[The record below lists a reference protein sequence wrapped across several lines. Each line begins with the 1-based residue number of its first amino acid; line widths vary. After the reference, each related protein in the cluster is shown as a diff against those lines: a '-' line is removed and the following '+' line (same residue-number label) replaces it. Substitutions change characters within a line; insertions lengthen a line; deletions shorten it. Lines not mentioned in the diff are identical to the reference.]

1 MQKILVV
8 DDEVDICL
16 LLEKFLGRKGF
27 EVTTC
32 HKGNDALK
40 LAEDN
45 SFDLFII
52 DYRLPDFEGIDL
64 LKELKKLSPESNI
77 IVITGYSDIRLAVEV
92 IKYGAYDYVT
102 KPLFP
107 EELHNLVIEALEEK
121 PPVEKNSKS
130 DSIKRTNSKKSDFK
144 EFKYVVG
151 NNARS
156 KQIYKSIELVA
167 PTEMTVLV
175 TGETGTGKEFVA
187 REIHRLSRRSEK
199 PFIAIDCGALPKD
212 LAGSELFGH
221 VKGAFTG
228 ALQNREGKFVV
239 AEGGTLFLDEV
250 GNLNYDTQVK
260 LLRVLQ
266 ERVVTKIGD
275 SKEQEVDVRIIAATN
290 ENLKENIENGNFRE
304 DLYYR
309 LNEFN
314 IEIPPLRNRREDLE
328 VFMNLFISRANTQ
341 LERSTETFK
350 PDAMEKLKNY
360 TWPGNLRELKNVV
373 KRSVLLSQEDMI
385 SINTL
390 PDEII
395 YHSEQADTEPKD
407 SLKEASAVAEKERI
421 LQVLSE
427 TGNNKSKA
435 ARILNIDR
443 KTLYN
448 KLKNYDL

>member
-16 LLEKFLGRKGF
+16 LLEKFLTRKGF
-27 EVTTC
+27 EITTT

-40 LAEDN
+40 LAEEQ

-64 LKELKKLSPESNI
+64 LKELKKLSPETNI

-92 IKYGAYDYVT
+92 IKYGAFDYIT

-107 EELHNLVIEALEEK
+107 EELHNLILEALKEK
-121 PPVEKNSKS
+121 PPVEKKYSGSKS
-130 DSIKRTNSKKSDFK
+130 AKPQKSDYK
-144 EFKYVVG
+144 EFNYVVG
-151 NNARS
+151 NNPRS

-167 PTEMTVLV
+167 PTDMAVLI

-187 REIHRLSRRSEK
+187 REIHRLSKRSDK
-199 PFIAIDCGALPKD
+199 PFLAIDCGALPKD

-228 ALQNREGKFVV
+228 ALQNREGKFVL

-250 GNLNYDTQVK
+250 GNLSYDVQVK

-266 ERVVTKIGD
+266 ERVVTQVGG

-290 ENLKENIENGNFRE
+290 ENLNENIENSSFRE
-304 DLYYR
+304 DLFYR
-309 LNEFN
+309 LNEFA
-314 IEIPPLRNRREDLE
+314 IDLPPLRSRREDLE
-328 VFMNLFISRANTQ
+328 VFMRLFIERANEQ
-341 LERSTETFK
+341 LNRKTESFK
-350 PDAMEKLKNY
+350 PDAMDKLRNY
-360 TWPGNLRELKNVV
+360 SWPGNLRELRNVV
-373 KRSVLLSQEDMI
+373 KRSVLLSEENMI

-395 YHSEQADTEPKD
+395 YYGEHSNSEPKD
-407 SLKEASAVAEKERI
+407 SLREASSLAEKERI

>member
-16 LLEKFLGRKGF
+16 LLEKFLARKGF
-27 EVTTC
+27 EVTST

-40 LAEDN
+40 LAEEQ
-45 SFDLFII
+45 SFDLYII
-52 DYRLPDFEGIDL
+52 DYRLPDYEGIDL
-64 LKELKKLSPESNI
+64 LKELKKLSPETNI

-107 EELHNLVIEALEEK
+107 EELHNLVLEALKEK
-121 PPVEKNSKS
+121 PPAEKKTSRPGKSKPQ
-130 DSIKRTNSKKSDFK
+130 KSDFK
-144 EFKYVVG
+144 DFEYVVG
-151 NNARS
+151 NNPRS
-156 KQIYKSIELVA
+156 KQIHQSIELVA
-167 PTEMTVLV
+167 PTDMAVLI

-187 REIHRLSRRSEK
+187 REIHRLSKRSDK
-199 PFIAIDCGALPKD
+199 PFLAIDCGALPKD

-228 ALQNREGKFVV
+228 ALQNREGKFVL

-250 GNLNYDTQVK
+250 GNLSYDVQVK

-266 ERVVTKIGD
+266 ERVVTKVGG

-290 ENLKENIENGNFRE
+290 ENLKENIENGSFRE

-309 LNEFN
+309 LNEFA
-314 IEIPPLRNRREDLE
+314 IELPPLRSRREDLE
-328 VFMNLFISRANTQ
+328 VFMKLFIERANEQ
-341 LERSTETFK
+341 LDRETKTFK
-350 PDAMEKLKNY
+350 PDAMEKLRNY
-360 TWPGNLRELKNVV
+360 SWPGNLRELRNVV
-373 KRSVLLSQEDMI
+373 KRSVLLSQENLI

-395 YHSEQADTEPKD
+395 YYSEQSNSEPKD
-407 SLKEASAVAEKERI
+407 SLKEASSLAEKERI

>member
-16 LLEKFLGRKGF
+16 LLEKFLSRKGF
-27 EVTTC
+27 EVTTT

-40 LAEDN
+40 LAEEQ

-64 LKELKKLSPESNI
+64 LKELKKLSPETNI

-107 EELHNLVIEALEEK
+107 EELHNLVLEALKEK
-121 PPVEKNSKS
+121 PPSEKKSSEPAKSKPP
-130 DSIKRTNSKKSDFK
+130 KSDFK
-144 EFKYVVG
+144 EFNYVVG
-151 NNARS
+151 NNPRS
-156 KQIYKSIELVA
+156 KQIHKSIELVA
-167 PTEMTVLV
+167 PTDMAVLI

-187 REIHRLSRRSEK
+187 REIHRLSKRADK
-199 PFIAIDCGALPKD
+199 PFLAIDCGALPKD

-228 ALQNREGKFVV
+228 ALQNREGKFVL

-250 GNLNYDTQVK
+250 GNLSYDVQVK

-266 ERVVTKIGD
+266 ERVVTKVGG
-275 SKEQEVDVRIIAATN
+275 SKEQQVDVRIIAATN
-290 ENLKENIENGNFRE
+290 ENLKENIENGSFRE

-309 LNEFN
+309 LNEFA
-314 IEIPPLRNRREDLE
+314 IELPPLRSRREDLE
-328 VFMNLFISRANTQ
+328 VFMKLFIERANEQ
-341 LERSTETFK
+341 LDRETESFK
-350 PDAMEKLKNY
+350 PDAMDKLRNY
-360 TWPGNLRELKNVV
+360 SWPGNLRELRNVV
-373 KRSVLLSQEDMI
+373 KRSVLLSQENLI

-395 YHSEQADTEPKD
+395 YYSEQSNTEPKD
-407 SLKEASAVAEKERI
+407 SLREASSIAEKERI

>member
-1 MQKILVV
+1 MQKILVI

-27 EVTTC
+27 EVSTC
-32 HKGNDALK
+32 HKGNDALNMAK
-40 LAEDN
+40 EGAY
-45 SFDLFII
+45 DLYIM
-52 DYRLPDFEGIDL
+52 DYRLPDYEGIDL
-64 LKELKKLSPESNI
+64 LKELKKYTPEKNV

-107 EELHNLVIEALEEK
+107 EELLNLVNEALEAK
-121 PPVEKNSKS
+121 PVSQ
-130 DSIKRTNSKKSDFK
+130 KKSTQK
-144 EFKYVVG
+144 SASTPNRRKSTYEEFEYVIG
-151 NNARS
+151 NDPRS
-156 KQIYKSIELVA
+156 RQIYKSIELVA
-167 PTEMTVLV
+167 PTNMAVLI

-187 REIHRLSRRSEK
+187 REIHRLSKRSDK

-228 ALQNREGKFVV
+228 ALQNREGKFVL

-250 GNLNYDTQVK
+250 GNLNYDVQVK

-266 ERVVTKIGD
+266 ERVVTKIGG
-275 SKEQEVDVRIIAATN
+275 SKEQMVDVRIISATN
-290 ENLKENIENGNFRE
+290 ENLKENIENGEFRE

-309 LNEFN
+309 LNEFG
-314 IEIPPLRNRREDLE
+314 IELPPLRSRREDLE
-328 VFMNLFISRANTQ
+328 VFMKLFIDRANAQ
-341 LERSTETFK
+341 LEKATSGFK
-350 PDAMEKLKNY
+350 PDALEKLKNY
-360 TWPGNLRELKNVV
+360 SWPGNLRELKNVV
-373 KRSVLLSQEDMI
+373 KRSVLLSPEELI

-395 YHSEQADTEPKD
+395 YYSEETTTLPKD
-407 SLKEASAVAEKERI
+407 SLKEASSLAEKERI

-448 KLKNYDL
+448 KLKTYEI

>member
-40 LAEDN
+40 LAEDHDY
-45 SFDLFII
+45 DLFII

-64 LKELKKLSPESNI
+64 LKELKKLSPETNI

-107 EELHNLVIEALEEK
+107 EELHNLVKEALAEK
-121 PPVEKNSKS
+121 PPEEKETSTKTVSKG
-130 DSIKRTNSKKSDFK
+130 KKPKTTFK
-144 EFKYVVG
+144 MFEYVVG

-167 PTEMTVLV
+167 PTDMAVLI

-187 REIHRLSRRSEK
+187 REIHKLSKRADS
-199 PFIAIDCGALPKD
+199 PFIAIDCGALPKE

-228 ALQNREGKFVV
+228 ALQNRDGKFVV

-250 GNLNYDTQVK
+250 GNLNYDVQMK

-266 ERVVTKIGD
+266 ERVVTKIGGT
-275 SKEQEVDVRIIAATN
+275 KEQEVDVRIIAATN
-290 ENLKENIENGNFRE
+290 EDLKENLEEGSFRE

-309 LNEFN
+309 LNEFS
-314 IEIPPLRNRREDLE
+314 IELPPLRSRREDLE
-328 VFMNLFISRANTQ
+328 IFMKLFIEKANEQ
-341 LERSTETFK
+341 LEKTTESFK
-350 PDAMEKLKNY
+350 PDALEKLKNY
-360 TWPGNLRELKNVV
+360 SWPGNLRELRNVV
-373 KRSVLLSQEDMI
+373 KRSVLLSQENLI

-395 YHSEQADTEPKD
+395 YHSEDSKTLPKD
-407 SLKEASAVAEKERI
+407 SLKEASSIAEKDRI

-448 KLKNYDL
+448 KLKSYNI

>member
-16 LLEKFLGRKGF
+16 LLEKFLTRKGF
-27 EVTTC
+27 EVTTT

-40 LAEDN
+40 LAEEQ
-45 SFDLFII
+45 SFDLYII
-52 DYRLPDFEGIDL
+52 DYRLPDYEGIDL
-64 LKELKKLSPESNI
+64 LKELKKLSPETNI

-107 EELHNLVIEALEEK
+107 EELHNLVLEALKEK
-121 PPVEKNSKS
+121 PPAEKKASNTRKSKP
-130 DSIKRTNSKKSDFK
+130 KKSDFR
-144 EFKYVVG
+144 EFEYVVG
-151 NNARS
+151 NNPRS
-156 KQIYKSIELVA
+156 KQIHQNIELVA
-167 PTEMTVLV
+167 PTDMAVLI

-187 REIHRLSRRSEK
+187 REIHRLSKRSDK
-199 PFIAIDCGALPKD
+199 PFLAIDCGALPKD

-228 ALQNREGKFVV
+228 ALQNRDGKFVL

-250 GNLNYDTQVK
+250 GNLSYDVQVK

-266 ERVVTKIGD
+266 ERVVTKVGG

-290 ENLKENIENGNFRE
+290 ENLKENIENGSFRE
-304 DLYYR
+304 DLFYR
-309 LNEFN
+309 LNEFA
-314 IEIPPLRNRREDLE
+314 IELPPLRSRREDLE
-328 VFMNLFISRANTQ
+328 VFMKLFIEKANEQ
-341 LERSTETFK
+341 LDRETETFK
-350 PDAMEKLKNY
+350 PDAMEKLRNY
-360 TWPGNLRELKNVV
+360 SWPGNLRELRNVV
-373 KRSVLLSQEDMI
+373 KRSVLLSQENLI

-395 YHSEQADTEPKD
+395 YYSEQLNTEPKD
-407 SLKEASAVAEKERI
+407 SLKEASSLAEKERI